1 MVSHISRRRVVVT
14 GMGTVNPV
22 GNTARETWE
31 GLCAGKSGIAAVTRF
46 DTSKCKTKIGGEL
59 KGFDPL
65 RFVSAKEQRRTD
77 EFIIYALA
85 AAEMALEDA
94 GLKIGKDNAE
104 RTGTII
110 GSGIGGLA
118 TVEKAKILL
127 MERGPQAL
135 SPFMIPAV
143 LANLAAGQIAIRSGA
158 KGPINCTVT
167 ACASGA
173 GAIGDAFRLIR
184 EGYADAMIAGGS
196 EAVVT
201 PLAFAGFNAM
211 RALSVRNDR
220 PEAASRPFDRD
231 RDGFV
236 IGEGSGIV
244 ILEELSS
251 ALDRGAHVYAE
262 ISGIGMSSDAYHVA
276 IPPPGHEGAA
286 RCMRLALEDAGWEPS
301 QIDYINAHGTS
312 TPPNDIYETQA
323 IKAVFGKDTRVAVS
337 STKSMTGHLLGAAGG
352 LETIIT
358 AMAVEKGTMPP
369 TINLD
374 NPDPECD
381 LDYIPN
387 TAREIEVTAALT
399 NSLGFGGHNAS
410 LVVKKFS

>member
-374 NPDPECD
+374 NPDSECD
-381 LDYIPN
+381 LDYVSGK
-387 TAREIEVTAALT
+387 ARARDIRAALS
-399 NSLGFGGHNAS
+399 NSFGFGGVN
-410 LVVKKFS
+410 VVLAFRKFE

>member
-167 ACASGA
+167 
-173 GAIGDAFRLIR
+173 
-184 EGYADAMIAGGS
+184 
-196 EAVVT
+196 
-201 PLAFAGFNAM
+201 
-211 RALSVRNDR
+211 
-220 PEAASRPFDRD
+220 
-231 RDGFV
+231 
-236 IGEGSGIV
+236 
-244 ILEELSS
+244 
-251 ALDRGAHVYAE
+251 
-262 ISGIGMSSDAYHVA
+262 
-276 IPPPGHEGAA
+276 
-286 RCMRLALEDAGWEPS
+286 
-301 QIDYINAHGTS
+301 
-312 TPPNDIYETQA
+312 
-323 IKAVFGKDTRVAVS
+323 
-337 STKSMTGHLLGAAGG
+337 
-352 LETIIT
+352 
-358 AMAVEKGTMPP
+358 
-369 TINLD
+369 
-374 NPDPECD
+374 
-381 LDYIPN
+381 
-387 TAREIEVTAALT
+387 
-399 NSLGFGGHNAS
+399 
-410 LVVKKFS
+410 

>member
-1 MVSHISRRRVVVT
+1 VT
-14 GMGTVNPV
+14 GVGTVNPV

-31 GLCAGKSGIAAVTRF
+31 GLCAGRSGIAAVTRF
-46 DTSKCKTKIGGEL
+46 DTSNCRTRIGGEL

-65 RFVSAKEQRRTD
+65 QFVSSKELRRTD

-85 AAEMALEDA
+85 GAEMALADA
-94 GLKIGKDNAE
+94 GLKIGKENAE

-118 TVEKAKILL
+118 SIEKAKVLL
-127 MERGPQAL
+127 LERGPQAL

-143 LANLAAGQIAIRSGA
+143 LANLAAGQVSIRSGA

-173 GAIGDAFRLIR
+173 SAIGDAFRLIR

-196 EAVVT
+196 EAAVT
-201 PLAFAGFNAM
+201 PLAFAGFGSM
-211 RALSVRNDR
+211 RALSVRNDE
-220 PEAASRPFDRD
+220 PGAASRPFDRD

-236 IGEGSGIV
+236 IGEGCGIV
-244 ILEELSS
+244 ILEELAS
-251 ALDRGAHVYAE
+251 ALDRGARIYAE

-286 RCMRLALEDAGWEPS
+286 RCMRLALEDAGMEPAEV
-301 QIDYINAHGTS
+301 DYINAHGTS
-312 TPPNDIYETQA
+312 TPPNDLYETQA
-323 IKAVFGKDTRVAVS
+323 IKAVFGNTPRMAVS

-352 LETIIT
+352 LETVVT
-358 AMAVEKGTMPP
+358 VMAIEEGTMPP
-369 TINLD
+369 TINLE
-374 NPDPECD
+374 NPDPQCD
-381 LDYIPN
+381 LDYVPGK
-387 TAREIEVTAALT
+387 ARAKSIHAALS
-399 NSLGFGGHNAS
+399 NSFGFGGVN
-410 LVVKKFS
+410 VVLAFKKFA